1 MSSCSNMPFVAR
13 VVVLLLADFTP
24 RALTQLWELVM
35 WTMTSSV
42 PVAMEMTSAMSSC
55 ETPFSRRNFLMVR
68 PKAFADSGSNLL
80 EPRGLPALSRSVG
93 CFVMIRKASNNY
105 FS

>member
-42 PVAMEMTSAMSSC
+42 PVAMEMTSAMSS
-55 ETPFSRRNFLMVR
+55 PIFSCSCNRLQHISAMRGILDKPMTR
-68 PKAFADSGSNLL
+68 
-80 EPRGLPALSRSVG
+80 PRG
-93 CFVMIRKASNNY
+93 I
-105 FS
+105 